1 MLNFISSDA
10 EKSIIQNGHMLAMSN
25 AAAQVNNIAATNDIT
40 SGLNF
45 ITNTGNLSKT
55 IDKIIILKNI

>member
-1 MLNFISSDA
+1 
-10 EKSIIQNGHMLAMSN
+10 MLAMSN

-45 ITNTGNLSKT
+45 ITNTNNLLKT
-55 IDKIIILKNI
+55 VDQDNNIEEYINLLSSIIHMILPDR